1 MEEHSLH
8 TNNQP
13 LPTESEKM
21 TTKEEV
27 ALRHHFLLTNTKRE
41 VKLTIKGSFLSCFS
55 DLYKG
60 NKILSN
66 SQEKEPTDYLT
77 E

>member
-1 MEEHSLH
+1 MGCLEGGGIIGGIAPQS
-8 TNNQP
+8 
-13 LPTESEKM
+13 
-21 TTKEEV
+21 
-27 ALRHHFLLTNTKRE
+27 TKRE

-66 SQEKEPTDYLT
+66 SQEKEPADYLT

>member
-1 MEEHSLH
+1 MIVQTQS
-8 TNNQP
+8 
-13 LPTESEKM
+13 
-21 TTKEEV
+21 
-27 ALRHHFLLTNTKRE
+27 TKRE

>member
-1 MEEHSLH
+1 MLF
-8 TNNQP
+8 
-13 LPTESEKM
+13 
-21 TTKEEV
+21 
-27 ALRHHFLLTNTKRE
+27 AD
-41 VKLTIKGSFLSCFS
+41 KLGMPKKIKDFS

-66 SQEKEPTDYLT
+66 SQEKEPADYLT